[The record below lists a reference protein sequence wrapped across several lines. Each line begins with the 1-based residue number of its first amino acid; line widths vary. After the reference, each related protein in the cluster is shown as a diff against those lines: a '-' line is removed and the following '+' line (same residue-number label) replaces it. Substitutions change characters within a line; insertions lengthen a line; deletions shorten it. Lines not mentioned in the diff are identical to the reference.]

1 MSADNTKL
9 ELRSLLAGKSTEEL
23 EKLLSR
29 DFAEEQ
35 EAVDAAYIST
45 ILEVIEER
53 EHNEQERNRR
63 TQDAWDEFQA
73 YCIQAEFH
81 KKSEADR
88 DEKPNHDHQRKIE
101 YCQKSRKRTSAWR
114 IGAIAAAM
122 VVLLCG
128 TAFGWNLFHV
138 IAEWTEEVFY
148 FITGQEN
155 TVNQKSDVF
164 NDLHNSV
171 KLYTEVPAVPQR
183 APNGTQELG
192 ALSIAEHNDRRV
204 IGAGYIIDVRMFS
217 VQIII
222 NTTMPDLPPN
232 TYQKD
237 AKICEEY
244 IINDITHYIVGNNAH
259 LSVMW
264 VNGTVEGHIQ
274 GNLTVEEMRWMIDSI
289 YEE

>member
-1 MSADNTKL
+1 MSADNNKL

-23 EKLLSR
+23 EKLLAQ

-35 EAVDAAYIST
+35 KAVDAAYIST

-53 EHNEQERNRR
+53 ENNEQERNRK
-63 TQDAWDEFQA
+63 TQDAWNEFRA

-81 KKSEADR
+81 EKSEADR

-128 TAFGWNLFHV
+128 TAFGWNLFQV

-148 FITGQEN
+148 FITGQEK

-171 KLYTEVPAVPQR
+171 KLYTEVPAVPQW

-192 ALSIAEHNDRRV
+192 ALNIVSRDDRCS
-204 IGAGYIIDVRMFS
+204 IGAGYLIGERMFS
-217 VQIII
+217 IRIII
-222 NTTMPDLPPN
+222 YTTRLDSRVGA
-232 TYQKD
+232 YQKD
-237 AKICEEY
+237 ATICEEY
-244 IINDITHYIVGNNAH
+244 VVSGITHYIVGNNEN
-259 LSVMW
+259 LSAMW
-264 VNGTVEGHIQ
+264 VNKSVEGYIQ
-274 GNLTVEEMRWMIDSI
+274 GDLTVDEMRQMISSI